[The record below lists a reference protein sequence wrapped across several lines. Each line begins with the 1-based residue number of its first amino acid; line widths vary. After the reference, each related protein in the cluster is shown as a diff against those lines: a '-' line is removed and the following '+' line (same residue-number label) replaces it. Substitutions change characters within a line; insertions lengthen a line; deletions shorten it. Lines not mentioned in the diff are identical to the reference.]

1 MYRHVRTGG
10 VERLNAGLTAVSW
23 LDWKLG
29 ARLLLKYPALTI
41 IGGLSLAAAIAIGAV
56 GIEVAGELLYKRLP
70 FPEGGRVVR
79 LETQDTAASRVEP
92 RVLHDFAIWRR
103 SLKTVAEL
111 GAARVSERNVLTGEG
126 RVESLRVAEITASAF
141 PLTRVP
147 PSLGRPLQQS
157 DEMQGA
163 EPVVVLGVRRLAE
176 TVPPRPGDHR
186 PRRDGGSHGSHRG
199 GRDAAA
205 LRLPAQRSRYGCHCP
220 SRTRCRAKGRPCK
233 CSAASPMERAGRRPR
248 RSSTSSRHAS
258 PPTSRPP
265 TCSCGR
271 AFAHSPGARRVI
283 RCGWKIWQSTPSSC
297 CCWGPCRRTSR
308 R

>member
-1 MYRHVRTGG
+1 M
-10 VERLNAGLTAVSW
+10 NAGLTAVSW

-29 ARLLLKYPALTI
+29 ARLLLKHPALTI
-41 IGGLSLAAAIAIGAV
+41 IGGLSLAAAIAIGVV

-70 FPEGGRVVR
+70 FDEGSRVVR
-79 LETQDTAASRVEP
+79 LETQDAAASRVEP

-126 RVESLRVAEITASAF
+126 RVEALRVAEITASAF

-147 PSLGRPLQQS
+147 PLLGRPLQPT
-157 DEMQGA
+157 DEMPGA
-163 EPVVVLGVRRLAE
+163 EPVVVLGYEVWQRQFLHDPAIIGRAV
-176 TVPPRPGDHR
+176 TVGRTPRTVVGVMPPRFGFPHDQQVWVPLPVQDAP
-186 PRRDGGSHGSHRG
+186 PREG
-199 GRDAAA
+199 
-205 LRLPAQRSRYGCHCP
+205 PAVQVL
-220 SRTRCRAKGRPCK
+220 
-233 CSAASPMERAGRRPR
+233 AASPTERAGGMPR
-248 RSSTSSRHAS
+248 RSSASSRHAL

-265 TCSCGR
+265 TRSCGR

-283 RCGWKIWQSTPSSC
+283 RCGWKIWRFTPSSC
-297 CCWGPCRRTSR
+297 CCWGRCRRTSR